1 MREKERL
8 SHLISNAHRAKDT
21 ATSSWAK
28 NYWDIVIASL
38 VMSANRL
45 T

>member
-1 MREKERL
+1 MKEKDRISRL
-8 SHLISNAHRAKDT
+8 IDNAHKAKDT

-28 NYWDIVIASL
+28 NYWDIVIANL
-38 VMSANRL
+38 VRSANRL